1 LTPQRARPY
10 DRAQVAEHDQQPEAA
25 VEPPVTAPAAPTVE
39 HAPAG
44 FGHTGLTAPQA
55 SVLGLQRSAGNT
67 AVSALMRSRSAAA
80 AAGSPLPPSASAA
93 SALLGGAAAE
103 VRVHQ
108 GPAADAKLSAR
119 PGALAVTEGSD
130 IHVATAAPA
139 LDSPSGRLLLAHE
152 AAHVVQQRA
161 PGPAADH
168 MATEA
173 EADQA
178 AVDASLGRTPTI
190 RHAGTGLQYFEA
202 PKHSATLRTAMD
214 KAGFSDKEQDAAY
227 FGNWCRDLS
236 QALVPA
242 LAGKIGPA
250 ATFQLVNLM
259 AIRHFGHGVTPA
271 QLGAY
276 STREH
281 IDNPAGTTAS
291 GHAPG
296 ITPGKDDKIGD
307 ILDEGRRKIE
317 GYPDTADPITGTP
330 QSLAQTSGEANQ
342 TPEAMAQAFAVNE
355 AGIPGYIQNSKQY
368 ILEEYEAAKT
378 AGRNESGLYHVG
390 NFSHTCEDLF
400 AHSNFVE
407 IAMGRLI
414 TEKVIKLP
422 ELDQEFA
429 KREAAGE
436 PPIETYAAEA
446 KDKSGN
452 ARPILSTGTFTGASG
467 LGTKTGHDTF
477 ISIGEE
483 LKNLI
488 EEMDP
493 FREEGDKASN
503 WDFLMLV
510 LDKIDAAGDE
520 GSLGAIT
527 VGVLDPLI
535 GKIDEAAAS
544 LTKDVDSLEG
554 GARETFGDGVM
565 GDLAAGAAGLL
576 GSGVHAVVDPVKD
589 LGKEGAKALIKAIVD
604 RIGKGGISLAKMAVW
619 YQQKEGELA
628 DAWQA
633 LKDGVRQLPQ
643 ALVALILPEL
653 IKAER
658 EFHKQ
663 VKTLGSALY
672 DKAVRSVLGEI
683 TSGHEATNVSETNVG
698 QKYLSW
704 AQELS
709 AYMRKVLVEV
719 GGRSVD
725 SLAGEIPVPKDEND
739 PAIHT
744 VILYAENTFPGVL
757 HSLVGAAKADAILL
771 ETGEQAAHLKQLE
784 QVPDWARAGAS
795 HSQISKDH
803 ATSPFFGVAF
813 TLANV
818 ADTKLMA
825 LMKEIWG
832 GGPAPGMD
840 EDYGEKKDG
849 KQVLGPDGRPKLK
862 NEAGLS
868 EWEKEIRKRFLENR
882 GEGYETAEKGVAPDE
897 SIGKALSGMAHRLQ
911 DVIKAYPIVG
921 PALQKV
927 IDAINR
933 DPDGEELIG
942 IVEQAEKDFD
952 EYANSGELDDDVM
965 HEVDH
970 MLALAKQTAADI
982 EKHVHHH
989 DEGAEKKKE
998 DEKKAKEKAKEKEDP
1013 DYGLKPTNLDDYG
1026 MPKKTAGQEGDEDV
1040 RKQAQITKLDK
1051 YRGKGGAGEIV
1062 EKLRAPV
1069 DLKKGGELDK
1079 KVAQAGTPD
1088 EKFKAELDRIFG
1100 HPYDTNWW
1108 VEPMVDWAGKNQHVL
1123 VEYIKD
1129 RNSGKGEVH

>member
-1 LTPQRARPY
+1 M
-10 DRAQVAEHDQQPEAA
+10 
-25 VEPPVTAPAAPTVE
+25 EPPVAAPTVE

-44 FGHTGLTAPQA
+44 FGHAGLTAPQA
-55 SVLGLQRSAGNT
+55 SVIGLQRSAGNA
-67 AVSALMRSRSAAA
+67 AVSAMMRSRSAAGA
-80 AAGSPLPPSASAA
+80 PLPPSASAA

-168 MATEA
+168 VATEA

-190 RHAGTGLQYFEA
+190 RHAGAGLQYFEA

-296 ITPGKDDKIGD
+296 ITPGADDKIGD
-307 ILDEGRRKIE
+307 ILDAGRRKIE
-317 GYPDTADPITGTP
+317 GYPDTGKDPITGTAP
-330 QSLAQTSGEANQ
+330 GVAGTSGEDKQ
-342 TPEAMAQAFAVNE
+342 TPEAMAAAFKVNE

-407 IAMGRLI
+407 IAMGHLI
-414 TEKVIKLP
+414 TEHKVQLP
-422 ELDQEFA
+422 ELDQEFKA
-429 KREAAGE
+429 REAAGE

-544 LTKDVDSLEG
+544 LTKGVDSLEG
-554 GARETFGDGVM
+554 DARKTFGEGTM

-576 GSGVHAVVDPVKD
+576 GSGAHAIVDPVKN
-589 LGKEGAKALIKAIVD
+589 LGKDGAKALIKAIVD

-619 YQQKEGELA
+619 YQQKEGELE
-628 DAWQA
+628 DAWKA
-633 LKDGVRQLPQ
+633 LKDGVRELPQ
-643 ALVALILPEL
+643 ELVELILPEL

-658 EFHKQ
+658 EFRKQ

-672 DKAVRSVLGEI
+672 DKAVRSILGEI
-683 TSGHEATNVSETNVG
+683 TSGHEVTDVSETNVG

-704 AQELS
+704 AQELA
-709 AYMRKVLVEV
+709 AYMRKVLIEV
-719 GGRSVD
+719 GGPSFG
-725 SLAGEIPVPKDEND
+725 AQAAEIPIPKDEND

-744 VILYAENTFPGVL
+744 VIVYAENTFPGVL
-757 HSLVGAAKADAILL
+757 HGLVGAAKADAILL

-795 HSQISKDH
+795 HSQIAKDH
-803 ATSPFFGVAF
+803 KTSPFFGIAF
-813 TLANV
+813 TLANI

-840 EDYGEKKDG
+840 EAYGEKKDG

-862 NEAGLS
+862 NEEGLS
-868 EWEKEIRKRFLENR
+868 EWEKETRKRFLENR
-882 GEGYETAEKGVAPDE
+882 GEGYETEEKGVAPDE
-897 SIGKALSGMAHRLQ
+897 SIGKSLSGMAHRLQ

-927 IDAINR
+927 VDAINR
-933 DPDGEELIG
+933 DPDGEELIK

-970 MLALAKQTAADI
+970 MLALAKQTAADV
-982 EKHVHHH
+982 EKHLHHH
-989 DEGAEKKKE
+989 DEHEDKKKAEE
-998 DEKKAKEKAKEKEDP
+998 DKAKEKEDP
-1013 DYGLKPTNLDDYG
+1013 DYGLKPTHLDDYG
-1026 MPKKTAGQEGDEDV
+1026 MPKKGATQQGDEDT
-1040 RKQAQITKLDK
+1040 RKQAQITKLDT
-1051 YRGKGGAGEIV
+1051 YRGKGGGV
-1062 EKLRAPV
+1062 MVDKLRAPV
-1069 DLKKGGELDK
+1069 DLDKGGELDK
-1079 KVAQAGTPD
+1079 KVAQAGTAD
-1088 EKFKAELDRIFG
+1088 EKFRAELDRIFG

-1108 VEPMVDWAGKNQHVL
+1108 VQPMLEWAEKNKHVL
-1123 VEYIKD
+1123 VEYVKD

>member
-1 LTPQRARPY
+1 MRR
-10 DRAQVAEHDQQPEAA
+10 RNGAA
-25 VEPPVTAPAAPTVE
+25 
-39 HAPAG
+39 
-44 FGHTGLTAPQA
+44 
-55 SVLGLQRSAGNT
+55 S
-67 AVSALMRSRSAAA
+67 
-80 AAGSPLPPSASAA
+80 AGSPIPPSASAA
-93 SALLGGAAAE
+93 AALLGDAAAD
-103 VRVHQ
+103 VRVHT
-108 GPAADAKLSAR
+108 GPRADAKLSAR
-119 PGALAVTEGSD
+119 PGALAVAEGSD
-130 IHVATAAPA
+130 IHVATSA
-139 LDSPSGRLLLAHE
+139 LPLESPSGRLLLAHE

-161 PGPAADH
+161 PGPTADRE
-168 MATEA
+168 ATEA

-190 RHAGTGLQYFEA
+190 RHASTGLQYFEA

-250 ATFQLVNLM
+250 ATFQLVNLL
-259 AIRHFGHGVTPA
+259 AVRKFGHGVTPA

-281 IDNPAGTTAS
+281 IDNPAGTTGS
-291 GHAPG
+291 GTAPG
-296 ITPGKDDKIGD
+296 ITPGADNKIGD
-307 ILDEGRRKIE
+307 ILDEDRRKIE
-317 GYPDTADPITGTP
+317 GYPDSKDPITGTP
-330 QSLAQTSGEANQ
+330 QNVAGTSGEKNL

-355 AGIPGYIQNSKQY
+355 AGIPGYIQNSKKY
-368 ILEEYEAAKT
+368 ILEEFEAAKAAKRT
-378 AGRNESGLYHVG
+378 EAGLYHVG

-414 TEKVIKLP
+414 TEHKIQLP
-422 ELDQEFA
+422 ELDADFK

-446 KDKSGN
+446 RDKSGN

-493 FREEGDKASN
+493 FREEGKKGSN
-503 WDFLMLV
+503 WDFLMQV
-510 LDKIDAAGDE
+510 LERIDTTDATTLGDIAA
-520 GSLGAIT
+520 
-527 VGVLDPLI
+527 GVLDPLI

-544 LTKDVDSLEG
+544 LTKGVDSLEKD
-554 GARETFGDGVM
+554 AHKTFGDGVM
-565 GDLAAGAAGLL
+565 GDVAAGAAGLL
-576 GSGVHAVVDPVKD
+576 SAGTHAVVDPVKN
-589 LGKEGAKALIKAIVD
+589 LGKEGAKELVKSIVK
-604 RIGKGGISLAKMAVW
+604 RFGKGGISLAKIAVW
-619 YQQKEGELA
+619 YQQKEGELE
-628 DAWQA
+628 DAWKA
-633 LKDGVRQLPQ
+633 LKDGVRELPQ
-643 ALVALILPEL
+643 ELVELILPEL

-658 EFHKQ
+658 EFRKQ

-672 DKAVRSVLGEI
+672 DKAVRSVLGDI
-683 TSGHEATNVSETNVG
+683 TSGHEVTDVSETNVG
-698 QKYLSW
+698 QKYLSQ

-719 GGRSVD
+719 GGQSID
-725 SLAGEIPVPKDEND
+725 SLAAEIPVPKDEND
-739 PAIHT
+739 PAIKK
-744 VILYAENTFPGVL
+744 VILYAETTFPGML
-757 HSLVGAAKADAILL
+757 HKLVGAAKADAILL

-784 QVPDWARAGAS
+784 AVPDWARAGAS
-795 HSQISKDH
+795 HSQIAKDH
-803 ATSPFFGVAF
+803 KTSPFFGIAF
-813 TLANV
+813 TLANI
-818 ADTKLMA
+818 ADTKLMM

-849 KQVLGPDGRPKLK
+849 KQVVSPDGRPKLK
-862 NEAGLS
+862 NEENLS

-897 SIGKALSGMAHRLQ
+897 SIGKSLSGMAHRLQ
-911 DVIKAYPIVG
+911 EVIKAYPFVG

-927 IDAINR
+927 VDAINS
-933 DPDGEELIG
+933 DPDGEQLIK
-942 IVEQAEKDFD
+942 IVVEAEKQFD

-982 EKHVHHH
+982 GEHLHHH
-989 DEGAEKKKE
+989 DEHEEKKE
-998 DEKKAKEKAKEKEDP
+998 DKEEEDKDDTPEQKLKKK
-1013 DYGLKPTNLDDYG
+1013 LKPTHLDKYG
-1026 MPKKTAGQEGDEDV
+1026 MPTKAASKEGDEDI

-1051 YRGKGGAGEIV
+1051 YRGKGGAGQIV

-1069 DLKKGGELDK
+1069 DLAKGGQLDRD
-1079 KVAQAGTPD
+1079 VEQAKTAD
-1088 EKFKAELDRIFG
+1088 EKFKAELERIFG

-1108 VEPMVDWAGKNQHVL
+1108 VEPMVKWAGQNKHVL

>member
-1 LTPQRARPY
+1 MAA
-10 DRAQVAEHDQQPEAA
+10 DRDQQPDAVAEATPVA
-25 VEPPVTAPAAPTVE
+25 APAVTAGPAQAAP
-39 HAPAG
+39 A
-44 FGHTGLTAPQA
+44 FGGSLSAPQA
-55 SVLGLQRSAGNT
+55 SVIGLQRSAGNA
-67 AVSALMRSRSAAA
+67 AVSALMRSGGA
-80 AAGSPLPPSASAA
+80 PLPPGASAA
-93 SALLGGAAAE
+93 SALLGGAASD
-103 VRVHQ
+103 VRVHR
-108 GPAADAKLSAR
+108 GPAADAQLASR

-130 IHVATAAPA
+130 IHLAASAPPLESPA
-139 LDSPSGRLLLAHE
+139 GRLLLAHE
-152 AAHVVQQRA
+152 AAHVVQQRT
-161 PGPAADH
+161 PGATIDHEAA
-168 MATEA
+168 EA

-178 AVDASLGRTPTI
+178 AVDASLGRTPSI
-190 RHAGTGLQYFEA
+190 RHGSAGPQYFEA
-202 PKHSATLRTAMD
+202 PKHSATLKTAMD
-214 KAGFSDKEQDAAY
+214 RAGFSDKEQDAAY

-242 LAGKIGPA
+242 LAGKIGQN
-250 ATFQLVNLM
+250 ATFQVVNLM

-291 GHAPG
+291 GS
-296 ITPGKDDKIGD
+296 TKDGKGGD
-307 ILDEGRRKIE
+307 ILDAGRRKIE
-317 GYPDTADPITGTP
+317 GYPDTADPVTGTP
-330 QSLAQTSGEANQ
+330 QNFAGTSGEEAL
-342 TPEAMAQAFAVNE
+342 TPDAMKKAFAVND

-368 ILEEYEAAKT
+368 ILEEFEAAKK

-407 IAMGRLI
+407 IAVGRLI
-414 TEKVIKLP
+414 TEDMIKLP
-422 ELDQEFA
+422 ELKQELDERKA
-429 KREAAGE
+429 RGE

-452 ARPILSTGTFTGASG
+452 ARPILSTGTFTGASA
-467 LGTKTGHDTF
+467 LGSSAGHDTF

-488 EEMDP
+488 EELDP

-544 LTKDVDSLEG
+544 LTKGVDSLEG
-554 GARETFGDGVM
+554 DARKTFGDGVM
-565 GDLAAGAAGLL
+565 GDVAAGAAGLL
-576 GSGVHAVVDPVKD
+576 GAGAHAVVDPVKD

-619 YQQKEGELA
+619 YQQKEGELE
-628 DAWQA
+628 DAWKA
-633 LKDGVRQLPQ
+633 LKDGVRELPQ
-643 ALVALILPEL
+643 ELVELILPEL

-658 EFHKQ
+658 EFRKQ

-672 DKAVRSVLGEI
+672 DKAVRSILGDI
-683 TSGHEATNVSETNVG
+683 TSGHDTTNVSETNVG

-725 SLAGEIPVPKDEND
+725 SLASEIPMPKDEND
-739 PAIHT
+739 ADAIHT

-757 HSLVGAAKADAILL
+757 RSLVDAAKADAIL
-771 ETGEQAAHLKQLE
+771 EDTNEQAAHLKQLE
-784 QVPDWARAGAS
+784 SVPAWARAGAS

-803 ATSPFFGVAF
+803 KTSPFFGIAF

-840 EDYGEKKDG
+840 ESYGEKKDG
-849 KQVLGPDGRPKLK
+849 KQVLGPDGRPVLK
-862 NEAGLS
+862 NEENLS
-868 EWEKEIRKRFLENR
+868 EWEKEVRKRFLENR
-882 GEGYETAEKGVAPDE
+882 GEGYETSETGLAPDE
-897 SIGKALSGMAHRLQ
+897 SIGKSLSGMSHRLQ
-911 DVIKAYPIVG
+911 DVIKAYPFVA

-927 IDAINR
+927 IDEINK
-933 DPDGEELIG
+933 DPDGEELIKV
-942 IVEQAEKDFD
+942 VEQAEKDFD
-952 EYANSGELDDDVM
+952 AYANSGELDDDVM
-965 HEVDH
+965 REVDH

-982 EKHVHHH
+982 EKHLHHH
-989 DEGAEKKKE
+989 DEH
-998 DEKKAKEKAKEKEDP
+998 DEKKPPPKEEEPGPEDKT
-1013 DYGLKPTNLDDYG
+1013 KPTHLDKYG
-1026 MPKKTAGQEGDEDV
+1026 MPKKAGAQQGDQDI
-1040 RKQAQITKLDK
+1040 RKQSQISALDK
-1051 YRGKGGAGEIV
+1051 YRGTGGAGVVV

-1079 KVAQAGTPD
+1079 KVAAAGTPE
-1088 EKFKAELDRIFG
+1088 EKFRAELDRIFG

-1108 VEPMVDWAGKNQHVL
+1108 VQPVIDWAGKNQHVL

>member
-1 LTPQRARPY
+1 VA
-10 DRAQVAEHDQQPEAA
+10 AEHDQQPEPA
-25 VEPPVTAPAAPTVE
+25 VEPTVAAPAAPTVE

-44 FGHTGLTAPQA
+44 FGHAGLTAPQA
-55 SVLGLQRSAGNT
+55 SVIGLQRSAGNA
-67 AVSALMRSRSAAA
+67 AVSALMRARSAAT
-80 AAGSPLPPSASAA
+80 GSPLPPSASAA

-139 LDSPSGRLLLAHE
+139 PSGRLLLAHE

-161 PGPAADH
+161 PGPTADH
-168 MATEA
+168 VATEA

-190 RHAGTGLQYFEA
+190 RHASTGLQYFEA

-242 LAGKIGPA
+242 LAGKIGPN

-281 IDNPAGTTAS
+281 IDNPAGTTA
-291 GHAPG
+291 GGKAPG
-296 ITPGKDDKIGD
+296 ISPGADDKIGD
-307 ILDEGRRKIE
+307 ILDSGRRKIE
-317 GYPDTADPITGTP
+317 GYPDTADPITGTK
-330 QSLAQTSGEANQ
+330 QSVAGTSGEQ
-342 TPEAMAQAFAVNE
+342 SLTPDAMAKAFAVNE

-414 TEKVIKLP
+414 TEGKVKLP
-422 ELDQEFA
+422 ELEQEF
-429 KREAAGE
+429 KTRELAGE

-493 FREEGDKASN
+493 FREEGDKANN

-510 LDKIDAAGDE
+510 LDKVDAAGDE

-544 LTKDVDSLEG
+544 LTKGVDSLQG
-554 GARETFGDGVM
+554 DARKTFGDGVM
-565 GDLAAGAAGLL
+565 GDVAAGAAGLL
-576 GSGVHAVVDPVKD
+576 GSGAHAVVDPVKD

-619 YQQKEGELA
+619 YQQKEGELE
-628 DAWQA
+628 DAWKA
-633 LKDGVRQLPQ
+633 LKDGVRELPQ
-643 ALVALILPEL
+643 ELVELILPEL

-658 EFHKQ
+658 EFRKQ

-672 DKAVRSVLGEI
+672 DKAVRSILGEI
-683 TSGHEATNVSETNVG
+683 TSGHEVTDVSETNVG

-709 AYMRKVLVEV
+709 AYMRKVLIEV

-725 SLAGEIPVPKDEND
+725 SLATEIPVPNSETD

-744 VILYAENTFPGVL
+744 VILYAETTFPGVL
-757 HSLVGAAKADAILL
+757 RGLVSAAKADAILL

-795 HSQISKDH
+795 HSQIAKDH
-803 ATSPFFGVAF
+803 KTSPFFGVAF

-840 EDYGEKKDG
+840 EAYGEKKDG

-862 NEAGLS
+862 NEEGLS

-897 SIGKALSGMAHRLQ
+897 SIGKSLSGMAHRLQ

-927 IDAINR
+927 VDAIGR
-933 DPDGEELIG
+933 DPDGHELIE
-942 IVEQAEKDFD
+942 IVEQAENDFD
-952 EYANSGELDDDVM
+952 KYADSGELDDDVM

-970 MLALAKQTAADI
+970 MLALAKQTAADV
-982 EKHVHHH
+982 EKHLHHH
-989 DEGAEKKKE
+989 DEHEDEEKKK
-998 DEKKAKEKAKEKEDP
+998 KEADKRKQEKEKETED
-1013 DYGLKPTNLDDYG
+1013 DKLKPTHLDEYG
-1026 MPKKTAGQEGDEDV
+1026 MPKKAATQQGDEDT
-1040 RKQAQITKLDK
+1040 RKQAQITKLDT
-1051 YRGKGGAGEIV
+1051 YRGKGGGV
-1062 EKLRAPV
+1062 MVDKLRGKA
-1069 DLKKGGELDK
+1069 DLDKGGELDK
-1079 KVAQAGTPD
+1079 KVAQAGTAD
-1088 EKFKAELDRIFG
+1088 EKFRAELDRIFG

-1108 VEPMVDWAGKNQHVL
+1108 VQPMLEWAEKNKHVL
-1123 VEYIKD
+1123 VEYVKD